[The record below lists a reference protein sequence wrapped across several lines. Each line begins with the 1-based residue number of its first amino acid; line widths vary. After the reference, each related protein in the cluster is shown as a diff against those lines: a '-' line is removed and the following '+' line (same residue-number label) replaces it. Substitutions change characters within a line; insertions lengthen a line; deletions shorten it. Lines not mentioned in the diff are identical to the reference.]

1 MSDLPFPVTVPCTA
15 DRRHHDRRT
24 CAVNT
29 TADAVLP
36 GVVRELKRTMWQMG
50 RIALL
55 DGGAD
60 GLAATTHQQVFAT
73 QGVFVP

>member
-1 MSDLPFPVTVPCTA
+1 M
-15 DRRHHDRRT
+15 
-24 CAVNT
+24 
-29 TADAVLP
+29 LP

-60 GLAATTHQQVFAT
+60 GLAATTPNEVFAT
-73 QGVFVP
+73 QGVLVP